1 MRTARLT
8 RFGAWHAA
16 ALYIAAAVAWTWPL
30 LPNIAG
36 AIAWDL
42 GDPMLVAWIMGW
54 VNDSVLALCRGDLT
68 RFLALWDPP
77 IFYPEPLALSFSE
90 HFIPQS
96 LLAFPVHA
104 VTGNVILGY
113 NVAVLTTFVL
123 SALGMFLLAR
133 ELTGSTLA
141 GLLAGAM
148 YGFAP
153 YRVDQLS
160 HLQILSS
167 QWMPLA
173 LYGLRRY
180 FTTLSPRPLVW
191 SVLALTASNLSSGY
205 YLFYFAPF
213 VVAYVLYEM
222 SSRGL
227 WSRRKTLLEI
237 AGAGALTA
245 LLTIPFL
252 IPYLAARQ
260 AGFQARPYESI
271 RAFSAD
277 VYGYLTG
284 PFYLQWSRHL
294 LNTMRDKPENALFP
308 GFVAIVFAS
317 TIACV
322 LLIDATRRW
331 RRGAETRWRAWAGAS
346 TLVLTAVLAALGVWV
361 MFTGGSIF
369 EISGEEIRLRNLGRF
384 AVYALVAFALACGVS
399 PRLRAALRG
408 SRGSLAAFAL
418 IAAFAAFLLSLGPRM
433 ESRAEFIGEG
443 PYQLLMNLPGFD
455 GLRVPARFAMLVV
468 MWMTIAGA
476 YAAAAFHKA
485 AGARG
490 AMFII
495 LFALIAMAESHPGW
509 FHLNRPYGEPN
520 VAPLTMTSRLRAAAP
535 LYDAL
540 RAEPRGV
547 LLELPWGSAG
557 WDVQFMHEQRRH
569 GWPLVNGFSGHF
581 PTGYLRTSII
591 RDVFAAPDR
600 AWWALERSGASHVIV
615 HEWAFRSIDRGKNV
629 TKWLRDNGA
638 VEVASTENDSLLRL
652 PGGIRHR

>member
-8 RFGAWHAA
+8 EIGTWHAA
-16 ALYIAAAVAWTWPL
+16 ALYLAAAVAWTWPL

-54 VNDSVLALCRGDLT
+54 VNDSVLALFRGDLA

-77 IFYPEPLALSFSE
+77 IFHPEPLALSFSE

-104 VTGNVILGY
+104 LTGNVILSY

-213 VVAYVLYEM
+213 VAAYALYEM
-222 SSRGL
+222 RTRGL
-227 WSRRKTLLEI
+227 IRRARVWAQLAAAA
-237 AGAGALTA
+237 AGVL

-252 IPYLAARQ
+252 LPYLAARA
-260 AGFQARPYESI
+260 AGTGPRSYEAI
-271 RAFSAD
+271 RQFSAD
-277 VYGYLTG
+277 IYAYATSSA
-284 PFYLQWSRHL
+284 YIRWAA
-294 LNTMRDKPENALFP
+294 NTLDAMRDAPENAAFP
-308 GFVAIVFAS
+308 GVTVAIFGWTIALVMLIEARRRWAAS
-317 TIACV
+317 TAAAGPKPLV
-322 LLIDATRRW
+322 WAFLIMAI
-331 RRGAETRWRAWAGAS
+331 AGAATS
-346 TLVLTAVLAALGVWV
+346 LWIAATGGRIFEVAGVEIRMRNFGRLAAY
-361 MFTGGSIF
+361 T
-369 EISGEEIRLRNLGRF
+369 
-384 AVYALVAFALACGVS
+384 ALAFAIAAGTS
-399 PRLRAALRG
+399 PRLRAAIRG
-408 SRGSLAAFAL
+408 DRHSVAGLGLLLAFS
-418 IAAFAAFLLSLGPRM
+418 AFLLSLGPRM
-433 ESRAEFIGEG
+433 ESRGTFVGLG
-443 PYQLLMNLPGFD
+443 VYNVLMPLPGFD
-455 GLRVPARFAMLVV
+455 GLRVPARFAMIVA
-468 MWMTIAGA
+468 MWMTVAGA
-476 YAAAAFHKA
+476 YAAARL
-485 AGARG
+485 RG
-490 AMFII
+490 RPFGTAI
-495 LFALIAMAESHPGW
+495 LALFVPFAVLESCPAPFRLNEPFAE
-509 FHLNRPYGEPN
+509 RD
-520 VAPLTMTSRLRAAAP
+520 VAPLTMTPRLRAAAP

-540 RAEPRGV
+540 RNQPRGV

-557 WDVQFMHEQRRH
+557 WDIQFMHEQRGH

-581 PTGYLRTSII
+581 PIGYLRTSIVK
-591 RDVFAAPDR
+591 DVFVSPDR

-638 VEVASTENDSLLRL
+638 VEVASTENDRLLRL
-652 PGGIRHR
+652 PGGIKHP